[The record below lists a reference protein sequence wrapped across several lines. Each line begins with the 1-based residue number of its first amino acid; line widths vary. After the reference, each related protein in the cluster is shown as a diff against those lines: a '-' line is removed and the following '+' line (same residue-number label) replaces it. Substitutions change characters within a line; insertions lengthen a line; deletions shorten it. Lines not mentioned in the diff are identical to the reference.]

1 MANKIILVIGP
12 ASCGKSEW
20 AEYLASHS
28 QKSVTYVATGT
39 VNLEDAQWQAKIE
52 RHIQRRPPS
61 WQTLNVPTDLA
72 ATIAS
77 CQAGQCMLCDS
88 LGTWLANLLEQ
99 NDEAWEKTIAELLD
113 SLTEAK
119 GEIIFVGEETGWGV
133 VPAYSTGRLFRDRLG
148 KLIRILGSKSD
159 QVYLVTGGYVLDLSA
174 LGKSLP
180 PSPL

>member
-1 MANKIILVIGP
+1 MAKKIILVIGP

-39 VNLEDAQWQAKIE
+39 VNPEDAQWQAKIE

-61 WQTLNVPTDLA
+61 WQTLNVPIDLA
-72 ATIAS
+72 VTIAN
-77 CQAGQCMLCDS
+77 CKIEQCFLVDS

-99 NDEAWEKTIAELLD
+99 NDEAWEETVANLLD

-133 VPAYSTGRLFRDRLG
+133 VPAYPTGRLFRDRLG

-174 LGKSLP
+174 LGKPLP
-180 PSPL
+180 Y